1 MSKIY
6 FPLTVEDAIIRYNTS
21 TGSLER
27 EYIYQSEI
35 HKPLNKLVENVMH
48 TFKFYNY
55 DSTYADLKHE
65 TIVYLH
71 ERLYNYN
78 PTNGKAFS
86 YFTIVTRNYL
96 IARSKETTF
105 LTTSKDE
112 LEEVDNRRNI
122 INEVVLDERRG
133 LLSEFIKE
141 WSNWGI
147 ENINKLFL
155 RDRDR
160 RIGEAVFVLFQDCT
174 DVENFNKKSL
184 YILIRE
190 HAGVKTQYITRIV
203 NRLRVMYGT
212 MFPEYNKRGTID
224 WDHYLNLYVEIDQT
238 EFGIVTDEKLQPSE

>member
-6 FPLTVEDAIIRYNTS
+6 FPVTVENAIIRYNTS
-21 TGSLER
+21 TGSLDR

-105 LTTSKDE
+105 LSTSKDE

-122 INEVVLDERRG
+122 INEAVLDEQRG
-133 LLSEFIKE
+133 LLKEFVSE
-141 WSNWGI
+141 WSAWGI

-160 RIGEAVFVLFQDCT
+160 RIGEAVFVLFQNCP

-190 HAGVKTQYITRIV
+190 HAGVKTQYITRII
-203 NRLRVMYGT
+203 NRLRKMFRL
-212 MFPEYNKRGTID
+212 MFPEYNKYGTID
-224 WDHYLNLYVEIDQT
+224 WDYYLNMYIEIDQIELGINTNEKVT
-238 EFGIVTDEKLQPSE
+238 E

>member
-6 FPLTVEDAIIRYNTS
+6 FPVTVENAIIRYNTS
-21 TGSLER
+21 TGSLDR

-105 LTTSKDE
+105 LSTSKDE

-122 INEVVLDERRG
+122 INEVVLDEQRG
-133 LLSEFIKE
+133 LLKEFVSE
-141 WSNWGI
+141 WSTWGI

-160 RIGEAVFVLFQDCT
+160 RIGEAVFVLFQNCP

-190 HAGVKTQYITRIV
+190 HAGVKTQYITRII
-203 NRLRVMYGT
+203 NRLRKMFRL
-212 MFPEYNKRGTID
+212 MFPEYNKYGTID
-224 WDHYLNLYVEIDQT
+224 WDYYLNMYIGIDQLELGINTNEKVT
-238 EFGIVTDEKLQPSE
+238 E